1 MTDRPEDVWV
11 QQARDLLNR
20 IPGYQGY
27 RLKEARRDAD
37 RRVRAAVADAYAVE
51 LARVERIGRELA
63 IQRRLGEISDVERA
77 SQTIRHFIDRV
88 RAETPGY
95 GGVFG
100 DRDIDGVALDQLRLF
115 DEGLMLGVD
124 ELKPVVDALEAASA
138 EGKPLAQPATAIVAV
153 VERQLQRLKTRQD
166 VLSSGQA
173 VSGQSA
179 LDQLRPLSEIT
190 PVPAYQARP
199 GDAVS
204 ILGDDFTVDS
214 AIVVKGRPKSF
225 VLLRI
230 AREPEEW
237 LFVSQ
242 DRGDDI
248 LRLTP
253 AEPTEVGLSLKD
265 RTMRQT
271 NAGAGDGEVIGDRGT
286 SGLRAVRYALL
297 ADQAD
302 PAAFGV
308 VVDWDGERQGFSGSP
323 VEPIDIE
330 VFHGTPNAG

>member
-1 MTDRPEDVWV
+1 MTERPEDIWV

-20 IPGYQGY
+20 LPGYQGY

-37 RRVRAAVADAYAVE
+37 RRVRAAVADAYAEE

-88 RAETPGY
+88 RTETPGY
-95 GGVFG
+95 GGIFG

-115 DEGLMLGVD
+115 DESLMLGVD
-124 ELKPVVDALEAASA
+124 ELKPVVDALEAAAA
-138 EGKPLAQPATAIVAV
+138 EGQPLAQPASAIVAV

-166 VLSSGQA
+166 VIESGRA
-173 VSGQSA
+173 ASQSA

-190 PVPAYQARP
+190 PVPAFQGRP

-204 ILGDDFTVDS
+204 ILGDDFMVDS
-214 AIVVKGRPKSF
+214 AILVKGRPKSF
-225 VLLRI
+225 VMLRI
-230 AREPEEW
+230 ARNPEEW

-242 DRGDDI
+242 DRGDTI
-248 LRLTP
+248 LRMTP
-253 AEPTEVGLSLKD
+253 AEPTEVGLSLAD

-271 NAGAGDGEVIGDRGT
+271 DAGAGDGEVIGERGT

-302 PAAFGV
+302 PETFGV
-308 VVDWDGERQGFSGSP
+308 VVDWDGERQGFTGSP

>member
-1 MTDRPEDVWV
+1 MTERPEDVWV
-11 QQARDLLNR
+11 QQARDVLNR

-37 RRVRAAVADAYAVE
+37 RRVRAAVADAYAAE
-51 LARVERIGRELA
+51 LARVEGIARDLA

-88 RAETPGY
+88 RTQTPGY
-95 GGVFG
+95 GGIFG

-124 ELKPVVDALEAASA
+124 ELKPVVDALEAAAA

-153 VERQLQRLKTRQD
+153 VERQLQNLKTRQD
-166 VLSSGQA
+166 VLDSGQA
-173 VSGQSA
+173 ASQSA

-199 GDAVS
+199 GDAIS
-204 ILGDDFTVDS
+204 ILGDDYLVDS
-214 AIVVKGRPKSF
+214 AIVVNGRPKSF
-225 VLLRI
+225 VLLRM

-237 LFVSQ
+237 LFVSK
-242 DRGDDI
+242 DRKDDI

-253 AEPTEVGLSLKD
+253 ARPTEVGLSLTD
-265 RTMRQT
+265 RAMRQT
-271 NAGAGDGEVIGDRGT
+271 DAGAGDGEVIGDRGT

-302 PAAFGV
+302 PGAFGV

-330 VFHGTPNAG
+330 VFRGTPNAG

>member
-1 MTDRPEDVWV
+1 MTDRPEEVWV

-37 RRVRAAVADAYAVE
+37 RRVRAAVADAYADE
-51 LARVERIGRELA
+51 LARVERIARELA

-88 RAETPGY
+88 RTQTPGY
-95 GGVFG
+95 GGIFG

-115 DEGLMLGVD
+115 DESLMLGVE
-124 ELKPVVDALEAASA
+124 ELRPVIDALEAAAA
-138 EGKPLAQPATAIVAV
+138 EGKPLAQPSSAIVAV
-153 VERQLQRLKTRQD
+153 FERQLQRLKTRQD
-166 VLSSGQA
+166 VLDSGQA
-173 VSGQSA
+173 ANQSA

-190 PVPAYQARP
+190 PVPAFQARP

-230 AREPEEW
+230 ARNPEEW
-237 LFVSQ
+237 LYVSQ
-242 DRGDDI
+242 DRGDTI
-248 LRLTP
+248 LRMTP
-253 AEPTEVGLSLKD
+253 ADPTEVGLSLVD
-265 RTMRQT
+265 RTMHQT
-271 NAGAGDGEVIGDRGT
+271 DAGAGDGEVFGERGT

-297 ADQAD
+297 ADQSD
-302 PAAFGV
+302 PDSFGV
-308 VVDWDGERQGFSGSP
+308 VVDWDGERQAFSGSP

-330 VFHGTPNAG
+330 VFHSTPNAG